1 MDARHIRLRP
11 AFAFQFALANA
22 GAFAGC
28 LPVLVVLV
36 PLKAKEVS
44 PADSSDVLSWAIM
57 TGALVASVVNILAGA
72 LSDRTRTRFGRRK
85 PWILAGALCTVA
97 SFRLVYEASSAQ
109 QLVIAVAVFQAAFNM
124 MLPALVA
131 LLPDEVPHARK
142 GIMAALL
149 AVGAPL
155 GLGIGSFLIGFD
167 GLTFANRFEIAG
179 GLMLLGILP
188 LLAFWGESDDK
199 DEPAV
204 AKEPSACASVPAD
217 KRWKDFWRIWW
228 SRLCIQIAFS
238 ITQGYLLFFLISA
251 QTHAGVLG
259 AAPPETL
266 LGRLF
271 LISTGLSLFAAVQV
285 GALTDWIGRRKIFVV
300 ASGVFVGAG
309 MSVMAA
315 WPVLIGFITGQVLY
329 GIGVGLYSSAEVAL
343 AAELLPEQSS
353 AARDL
358 GILNVGNA
366 LPQAIAPGLALI
378 LLGEAPT
385 GYQALFLAGA
395 LFAVAGGLIVGR
407 IQTAR

>member
-1 MDARHIRLRP
+1 M
-11 AFAFQFALANA
+11 
-22 GAFAGC
+22 
-28 LPVLVVLV
+28 
-36 PLKAKEVS
+36 
-44 PADSSDVLSWAIM
+44 
-57 TGALVASVVNILAGA
+57 
-72 LSDRTRTRFGRRK
+72 
-85 PWILAGALCTVA
+85 
-97 SFRLVYEASSAQ
+97 
-109 QLVIAVAVFQAAFNM
+109 
-124 MLPALVA
+124 
-131 LLPDEVPHARK
+131 
-142 GIMAALL
+142 
-149 AVGAPL
+149 
-155 GLGIGSFLIGFD
+155 
-167 GLTFANRFEIAG
+167 
-179 GLMLLGILP
+179 
-188 LLAFWGESDDK
+188 
-199 DEPAV
+199 
-204 AKEPSACASVPAD
+204 
-217 KRWKDFWRIWW
+217 
-228 SRLCIQIAFS
+228 
-238 ITQGYLLFFLISA
+238 
-251 QTHAGVLG
+251 
-259 AAPPETL
+259 
-266 LGRLF
+266 GRLF